1 VAEGTSTITAAVGSV
16 TAAISVTVAEG
27 SATYDVVFESVWSAA
42 THPTDFPSNPHFSGL
57 IGGTHASGVTFW
69 AAGSTT
75 SLGMRDMAERGS
87 KGFLTSE
94 VEAAIQAGSAAAL
107 LSGGGI
113 SPSPGSV
120 QVAFSITVQHPLL
133 TLVSMI
139 APSPDWFVG
148 VSGLALFEEGVWAD
162 EVVVQLLAY
171 DDGTDSGTTFTS
183 GNAVTDPASAIAR
196 LETSPFATSVLMGTF
211 TFTRTGN

>member
-1 VAEGTSTITAAVGSV
+1 VAEGESTNSAAVGSV
-16 TAAISVTVAEG
+16 TAAISVTVAEI
-27 SATYDVVFESVWSAA
+27 SASYNVVFESVWSAG

-57 IGGTHASGVTFW
+57 IGATHASDVTFW
-69 AAGSTT
+69 ADGSTA
-75 SLGMRDMAERGS
+75 SMGMKDMAERGS
-87 KGFLTSE
+87 KGFLTTE
-94 VEAAIQAGSAAAL
+94 VEAAIASGTAAGL

-120 QVAFSITVQHPLL
+120 QLAFTITVQHPLV
-133 TLVSMI
+133 TLVTMI

-148 VSGLALFEEGVWAD
+148 VSSLALFDEEAWVD

-171 DDGTDSGTTFTS
+171 DAGTDSGTTFTS
-183 GNAVTDPASAIAR
+183 GNAVTDPAVVIAR
-196 LETSPFATSVLMGTF
+196 IQTSPFTASDPLGSF